1 MQYLNYFPN
10 LLKDLK
16 KLSFLNSQ
24 FNSFSK
30 LILLFENHFIFKFSI
45 YLFIFKLIPNF
56 GVLTF
61 WGVWYTG
68 IGSENR
74 HLKNYL
80 GRNQIQL
87 ISRI

>member
-30 LILLFENHFIFKFSI
+30 LILLFEKLFIFKFSI
-45 YLFIFKLIPNF
+45 YLFFFKLIPNF
-56 GVLTF
+56 HNSTLYLLGVFGT
-61 WGVWYTG
+61 W
-68 IGSENR
+68 
-74 HLKNYL
+74 
-80 GRNQIQL
+80 Q
-87 ISRI
+87 